1 MTRYIAQRLLQIIPV
16 FFLSSILIFVVI
28 RLIPGDPAQMRL
40 GVEGSSKEAL
50 ARVREEMGLDKP
62 LAVQYLLWLRQVAS
76 GDFGLSW
83 RSGASAAFLLSKK
96 LPATLWLGFSALVV
110 GLLISLPAGII
121 SAAKVHT
128 WVDSLLTGVAL
139 LGVSVPSFWLGIMLI
154 LIFAVSLG
162 WLPASGYVSPTED
175 LVQGLTR
182 LIMPALTLGVQVAA
196 PLTRFVRSGMLE
208 VMNEE
213 YIRSARAKGLR
224 ERLVVVRHAL
234 PNALLSVVT
243 VLGLQIGGMLGG
255 QFVTESVFNWPG
267 IGSMMLDAI
276 RQRDYGIVQAVVM
289 FVVVGFLLV
298 NLITDILYAALD
310 PRIRLGA
317 GAGS

>member
-16 FFLSSILIFVVI
+16 FFLSSILIFLVI
-28 RLIPGDPAQMRL
+28 RMIPGDPAQMRL
-40 GVEGSSKEAL
+40 GVEGGNKEAL
-50 ARVREEMGLDKP
+50 ARVRAEMGLDKP
-62 LAVQYLLWLRQVAS
+62 IAVQYLVWLRQVAR

-96 LPATLWLGFSALVV
+96 LPATLWLGAASLLL
-110 GLLISLPAGII
+110 GLLIALPAGII

-128 WVDSLLTGVAL
+128 ALDSLLTGVAL

-154 LIFAVSLG
+154 LLFAVQLG
-162 WLPASGYVSPTED
+162 WLPSSGYVSPLED
-175 LVQGLTR
+175 PVEALRRMIL
-182 LIMPALTLGVQVAA
+182 PAITLGVQMAA

-208 VMNEE
+208 VMHEE
-213 YIRSARAKGLR
+213 YIRAARSRGLS
-224 ERLVVVRHAL
+224 ERFVILRHAL
-234 PNALLSVVT
+234 PNAMLSVVT
-243 VLGLQIGGMLGG
+243 VLGLQIGAMLGG

-267 IGSMMLDAI
+267 VGSMMLDAI

-289 FVVVGFLLV
+289 LVVVGFLVV
-298 NLITDILYAALD
+298 NLLTDILYAALD

-317 GAGS
+317 GTSS